1 MTAQLPDG
9 ANTLLNRQQTA
20 RSLTLAGYP
29 VSPNT
34 LSTMAT
40 RGGGPPFCKWGPR
53 AMYVWGDALAWAKAR
68 LTPSRRSTS
77 KADAQHASA
86 A

>member
-1 MTAQLPDG
+1 MTSQLPDG
-9 ANTLLNRQQTA
+9 ADTLLNRQQTA

-29 VSPNT
+29 VSEYT

-40 RGGGPPFCKWGPR
+40 RGGGPEFCKWGPR
-53 AMYVWGDALAWAKAR
+53 AMYRWGSSLSWAQNRLSAPRRTTSEADAL
-68 LTPSRRSTS
+68 
-77 KADAQHASA
+77 HAGA

>member
-9 ANTLLNRQQTA
+9 TDTLLNRQQTA
-20 RSLTLAGYP
+20 RSLSLAGFP
-29 VSPNT
+29 VSQAT

-53 AMYVWGDALAWAKAR
+53 AMYRWGDVLDWAKGR
-68 LTPSRRSTS
+68 LSAPRRSTS
-77 KADAQHASA
+77 EADAQHAA
-86 A
+86 

>member
-1 MTAQLPDG
+1 MTSQLPDG
-9 ANTLLNRQQTA
+9 VSTLLNRQQVA
-20 RSLTLAGYP
+20 RSLSLAGYP
-29 VSPNT
+29 TSPST

-53 AMYVWGDALAWAKAR
+53 AMYRWGEALAWAEAR
-68 LTPSRRSTS
+68 LSKPRRSTS
-77 KADAQHASA
+77 ELDAHQA